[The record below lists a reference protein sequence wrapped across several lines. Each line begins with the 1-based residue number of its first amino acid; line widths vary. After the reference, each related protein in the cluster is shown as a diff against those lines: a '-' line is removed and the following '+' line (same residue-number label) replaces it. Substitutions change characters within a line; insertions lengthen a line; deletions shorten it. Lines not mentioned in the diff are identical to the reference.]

1 MTSDGKLPD
10 DRGRVPD
17 HVAGGRDTGGVEER
31 YRPYRRSAGNVP
43 RPSAFPGRSSAE
55 SLRRGKVGPRLY
67 WYAPRSSPIRR
78 VLRSIAVVAALA
90 SVVWVTMLRGAD
102 GTTLADLERRAST
115 LLDAL
120 PPLVMAGI
128 ESMPAVLRPEGSGGS
143 RRGPEGPTP
152 GPAAEEVA
160 PTVADDVETDDPETD
175 DPETDDPETDD
186 PEADNRGTAASD
198 DEDDGNGAP
207 ERGAAGP
214 PPSSDLPVRSDP
226 QPAAADPRA
235 EASPP
240 APLSPSPVLPVPPAP
255 EPVPAPG
262 SLFLQVY
269 PWGRVYIDGVY
280 VGDAPLLGTEVG
292 AGVHWIRVER
302 PGYEPHVEY
311 VVVEPAQALR
321 LTGIILKRG
330 RP

>member
-17 HVAGGRDTGGVEER
+17 HVAGGRDTGAEER
-31 YRPYRRSAGNVP
+31 YRPYRRSAGDVP
-43 RPSAFPGRSSAE
+43 WPSAFPGRSSAE
-55 SLRRGKVGPRLY
+55 SLPRGKVGLRLY
-67 WYAPRSSPIRR
+67 WHPPRSSPIRR
-78 VLRSIAVVAALA
+78 VGRSIAVVAVLA
-90 SVVWVTMLRGAD
+90 SVAWGVTLLRGAD
-102 GTTLADLERRAST
+102 GPTLADLKRRAST

-120 PPLVMAGI
+120 PPPVMEGF
-128 ESMPAVLRPEGSGGS
+128 ESMPAALRPEASSES

-152 GPAAEEVA
+152 GPAAEDVA
-160 PTVADDVETDDPETD
+160 LSVAADA
-175 DPETDDPETDD
+175 ETDD
-186 PEADNRGTAASD
+186 PEADNRGTAAAD
-198 DEDDGNGAP
+198 DEDEGNGAP
-207 ERGAAGP
+207 ERGAASP
-214 PPSSDLPVRSDP
+214 PPSSDLPAPPNP

-235 EASPP
+235 EASSP

-280 VGDAPLLGTEVG
+280 VGNTPLLGTEVG
-292 AGVHWIRVER
+292 AGVHWIRIER

-311 VVVEPAQALR
+311 VVVEPSQALR
-321 LTGIILKRG
+321 LTGIILKRD
-330 RP
+330 RL

>member
-17 HVAGGRDTGGVEER
+17 HVAGGRDTGAEER
-31 YRPYRRSAGNVP
+31 YRPYRRSAGDVP

-67 WYAPRSSPIRR
+67 WYAPRSSPIGR

-90 SVVWVTMLRGAD
+90 SMVWGVTMLRGAD
-102 GTTLADLERRAST
+102 GTTLDDLERVPRT
-115 LLDAL
+115 LLDAV
-120 PPLVMAGI
+120 PRLVMAGI
-128 ESMPAVLRPEGSGGS
+128 EWMPAALRTEASSGR

-152 GPAAEEVA
+152 GPAAEDVA
-160 PTVADDVETDDPETD
+160 PTVAADA
-175 DPETDDPETDD
+175 ETDD

-198 DEDDGNGAP
+198 DEDEGNGAP
-207 ERGAAGP
+207 ERGAASP
-214 PPSSDLPVRSDP
+214 PPSSDLPARSDP

-255 EPVPAPG
+255 EPAPAPG

-280 VGDAPLLGTEVG
+280 VGDTPLLGTEVG

-321 LTGIILKRG
+321 LTGITLKRG

>member
-1 MTSDGKLPD
+1 
-10 DRGRVPD
+10 
-17 HVAGGRDTGGVEER
+17 
-31 YRPYRRSAGNVP
+31 
-43 RPSAFPGRSSAE
+43 
-55 SLRRGKVGPRLY
+55 
-67 WYAPRSSPIRR
+67 

-90 SVVWVTMLRGAD
+90 SVVWGVTMLRGAD
-102 GTTLADLERRAST
+102 GPTLADLERRAST

-120 PPLVMAGI
+120 PPLVMEGI
-128 ESMPAVLRPEGSGGS
+128 ESMPAVLRPEASGGT

-160 PTVADDVETDDPETD
+160 PTVAADAETDDAETD
-175 DPETDDPETDD
+175 DAETDDAETDDAETDD

-214 PPSSDLPVRSDP
+214 PPSSDLPARSDP
-226 QPAAADPRA
+226 QPAAADPGA

-255 EPVPAPG
+255 EPAPAPG
-262 SLFLQVY
+262 SHFLQVY

-280 VGDAPLLGTEVG
+280 VGDTPLLGTEVG

-321 LTGIILKRG
+321 LTGITLKRG